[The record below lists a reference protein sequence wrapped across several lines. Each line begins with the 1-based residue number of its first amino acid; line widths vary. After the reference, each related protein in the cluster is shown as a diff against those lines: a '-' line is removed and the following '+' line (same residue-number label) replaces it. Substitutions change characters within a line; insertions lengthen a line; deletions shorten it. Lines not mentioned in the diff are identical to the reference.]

1 MTSSGIA
8 TSSRTPHTV
17 AAMPVKQD
25 YARRTFG
32 QITLVARSATRP
44 GFWKG
49 RCRCGNLVEKR
60 IDNLTRPGNHTCGRC
75 YLAAPTTEPD
85 LEERVRRLE
94 ELVARLSPQVEG
106 EVRAA
111 PPGTA
116 PSPPAS
122 RFSNVGYD
130 AEGELWEARTLSGRA
145 FFWGATEQEAAYAAR
160 LYLERTHATTNR
172 RLIADA
178 ELNLP
183 EDRLAEI
190 RAEVARCR

>member
-1 MTSSGIA
+1 
-8 TSSRTPHTV
+8 
-17 AAMPVKQD
+17 MPMKQD

-32 QITLVARSATRP
+32 QITLLARSDTRP

-60 IDNLTRPGNHTCGRC
+60 IDNLTRPGNHTCGKC
-75 YLAAPTTEPD
+75 YLAAPTTELD

-106 EVRAA
+106 EVR
-111 PPGTA
+111 GTTLNTV

-130 AEGELWEARTLSGRA
+130 AEGELWEARTLTGRA
-145 FFWGATEQEAAYAAR
+145 FFWGATEEEAAYAAR
-160 LYLERTHATTNR
+160 VYLERTHATSNR

-178 ELNLP
+178 DLTLH
-183 EDRLAEI
+183 EDRRREI
-190 RAEVARCR
+190 SDEIDR

>member
-1 MTSSGIA
+1 
-8 TSSRTPHTV
+8 
-17 AAMPVKQD
+17 MPVKQD

-60 IDNLTRPGNHTCGRC
+60 IDNLTRPGNHTCGKC

-94 ELVARLSPQVEG
+94 ELVARLAPQVQG

-116 PSPPAS
+116 PSPPTS
-122 RFSNVGYD
+122 LFSNVGYD
-130 AEGELWEARTLSGRA
+130 AEGELWEARTLTGRA
-145 FFWGATEQEAAYAAR
+145 FFWGATEEEAAYAAR
-160 LYLERTHATTNR
+160 VYLEHTHATSNR

-178 ELNLP
+178 DLTLTKCRRTEILV
-183 EDRLAEI
+183 EVSGSLA
-190 RAEVARCR
+190 